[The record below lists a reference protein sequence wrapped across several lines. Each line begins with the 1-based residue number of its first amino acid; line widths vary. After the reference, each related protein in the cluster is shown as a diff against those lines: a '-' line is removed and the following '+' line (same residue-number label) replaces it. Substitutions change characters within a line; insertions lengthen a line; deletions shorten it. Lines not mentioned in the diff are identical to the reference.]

1 MQRLKKLFRISNEY
15 VLVRGQGYPTFRKNR
30 ANLTE
35 NAVRANKGTH
45 EHRTMIQRKAA
56 KSLLCRAQKV
66 ANRLMLLGAASLL
79 AMPSLSPTELTT
91 PGIVR
96 EFLAPIDDVRQAVIS
111 VQSDHIVHGTLVF
124 DKEPTLTG
132 AEAVKS
138 TPLFDPWTGPGEVYY
153 KIREKAIAPRH
164 FLDTADMGTIAVRYV
179 VIPVNPER
187 TRVKIDAVYLEGA
200 HNRVHASDGNVEK
213 FEMNEVKDALDSLQE
228 AAMEAADARR
238 RALSAELVRQSYARQ
253 REEEAAR
260 VNNAQTS
267 EKDLEQQID
276 ALRRELERHVKAPGA
291 DLKGAPFQSAANLKT
306 LPAHSEVVVLIVTP
320 HWLGVET
327 AEGQRGWLPV
337 EQLEPLP

>member
-1 MQRLKKLFRISNEY
+1 MVHQKI
-15 VLVRGQGYPTFRKNR
+15 
-30 ANLTE
+30 
-35 NAVRANKGTH
+35 
-45 EHRTMIQRKAA
+45 A
-56 KSLLCRAQKV
+56 KSPLCHVQKI
-66 ANRLMLLGAASLL
+66 ANRLILLCVTSFVALQ
-79 AMPSLSPTELTT
+79 PLSPAELTT

-96 EFLAPIDDVRQAVIS
+96 EFLAPMDDVRQAVLS
-111 VQSDHIVHGTLVF
+111 VQKDNIIHGTLVF
-124 DKEPTLTG
+124 DKEPILTG
-132 AEAVKS
+132 AEAVNA

-164 FLDTADMGTIAVRYV
+164 FLDTADMGTIGVRFV
-179 VIPVNPER
+179 IIPVNADR
-187 TRVKIDAVYLEGA
+187 TRVKIDAIYLEAA
-200 HNRVHASDGNVEK
+200 HNRLHPSDGNVEK
-213 FEMNEVKDALDSLQE
+213 FEMNEVKEALDSLQQ

-253 REEEAAR
+253 REEESTR

-276 ALRRELERHVKAPGA
+276 SLRRELERRVKAPGA
-291 DLKGAPFQSAANLKT
+291 DLKGAPFQAAANLKT

-327 AEGQRGWLPV
+327 PEGQRGWLPA